1 MWEGRFDQWF
11 LGVLGLF
18 VIYKHCP
25 HTMLSLPSSGPIS
38 FTNSSPSLSVS
49 VSLRTIITVT
59 ELLAAVC
66 LVRGGHS
73 KVMEAVEN
81 FKMENNERHRFEC
94 LVQYFMDHRNVST
107 DFQIACMNFI
117 NVVVHS
123 TEDLNLR
130 VHLQHEFSL
139 LGLEDYMQ

>member
-1 MWEGRFDQWF
+1 MPCSPPF
-11 LGVLGLF
+11 
-18 VIYKHCP
+18 
-25 HTMLSLPSSGPIS
+25 
-38 FTNSSPSLSVS
+38 PSLF
-49 VSLRTIITVT
+49 LRTIITVT

-139 LGLEDYMQ
+139 LGLEEYMAVSHSAL

>member
-1 MWEGRFDQWF
+1 M
-11 LGVLGLF
+11 LGLF

-139 LGLEDYMQ
+139 LGLEDYMAVSQYPV